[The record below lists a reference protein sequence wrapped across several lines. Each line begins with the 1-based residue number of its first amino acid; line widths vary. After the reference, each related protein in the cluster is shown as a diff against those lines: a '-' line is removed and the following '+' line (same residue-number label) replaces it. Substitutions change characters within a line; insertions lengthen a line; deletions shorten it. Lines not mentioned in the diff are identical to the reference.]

1 MKRKKKVHE
10 KLTRTERLAVADME
24 ENIKFVLKEHGYLNL
39 DALKKNY
46 RSNKALR
53 VG

>member
-10 KLTRTERLAVADME
+10 KLTRTERLAVAD
-24 ENIKFVLKEHGYLNL
+24 IKFVLKEHGYLNL